1 MEGISGGFPD
11 CVPVI
16 IQMEAG
22 CWMGC
27 CMIGRVFKDVEKPKS
42 VTGDIQN
49 STPHH
54 KSTLPKCPR
63 LDYATGLSGLAS
75 KTAVEASEGAR
86 EHQRH
91 GQTARAGDQDMT
103 PTTELEVPD
112 PLQEQIR
119 KEEVRRAPQDVDPCW
134 R

>member
-1 MEGISGGFPD
+1 
-11 CVPVI
+11 
-16 IQMEAG
+16 
-22 CWMGC
+22 
-27 CMIGRVFKDVEKPKS
+27 MIGRVFKDVEKPKS

-49 STPHH
+49 STPHN

-75 KTAVEASEGAR
+75 KTAIEASKGTR

-91 GQTARAGDQDMT
+91 CQSARVGDQDMT

-112 PLQEQIR
+112 PPQEQVR
-119 KEEVRRAPQDVDPCW
+119 EEKVRRAPQDVDPRW